1 MSPAIKS
8 EVVSGDETNNLAP
21 GVGLSTDQLQAESEG
36 SHSVPD
42 DTSLHEELLP
52 SPLTDLEQ
60 PEPPLSKP
68 TLAALLAEEQWLE
81 EVIRQRLQVV
91 AWVYI
96 ITLAMLCLLLARLAV
111 DSLTVI
117 ICLFLLE
124 YMNDGA
130 SHTT

>member
-96 ITLAMLCLLLARLAV
+96 ITLAMLCYAMLAACQTSCRLAN
-111 DSLTVI
+111 
-117 ICLFLLE
+117 CYYLFVSAGIHE
-124 YMNDGA
+124 
-130 SHTT
+130 